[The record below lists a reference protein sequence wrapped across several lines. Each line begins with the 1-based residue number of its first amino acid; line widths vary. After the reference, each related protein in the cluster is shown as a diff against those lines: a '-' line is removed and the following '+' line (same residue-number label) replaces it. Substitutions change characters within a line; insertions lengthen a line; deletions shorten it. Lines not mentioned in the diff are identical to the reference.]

1 MTEESLSLVQKLANI
16 RSMSDVVVKTKS
28 GYNYKYAD
36 LPTVLANITAGMKK
50 YGVSLIPMI
59 CPGTASVS
67 QNVIINSKVDKTG
80 KPFETRTTEMLFCAE
95 MIFRWVNDDN
105 PEEYLDVP
113 WYTTGSMTD
122 PAQSMSASMTYTLR
136 RFLVA
141 YFQIAEEDTDVDA
154 YRSKQKAAEE
164 AEGKEIAAA
173 VIKQF
178 DTVVRSYMA
187 DHPDDGDKVRRFVS
201 KYVKDGLYQK
211 IKNPDIAGKLL
222 ADFREE
228 FKVKE

>member
-1 MTEESLSLVQKLANI
+1 MAENLNLYQKLAKI
-16 RSMSDVVVKTKS
+16 RAMSDVVVKDKS

-36 LPTVLANITAGMKK
+36 LATVLANITAGMKK
-50 YGVSLIPMI
+50 YGVSLVPMI
-59 CPGTASVS
+59 CPGTAQVS
-67 QNVIINSKVDKTG
+67 QNVITELKMDKTG
-80 KPFETRTTEMLFCAE
+80 KQFEKRTTEMLFCAE
-95 MIFRWVNDDN
+95 MVFRWINDDN

-113 WYTTGSMTD
+113 WYTTGSMSD
-122 PAQSMSASMTYTLR
+122 PSQSTGSAMSYALR
-136 RFLVA
+136 QYLISF
-141 YFQIAEEDTDVDA
+141 FQIAQEENDVDA

-173 VIKQF
+173 LIAQF